1 MSPPSPRIAILGF
14 AIECN
19 RFSPVTTGADFAKR
33 TDMRGDEIVREARV
47 GPCRTTLDLPGFF
60 AEMDR
65 SGPWTPVPLRLA
77 GAQPG
82 GPVDQPFFDDLV
94 SEIENGLVSAAPLDG
109 VYIVS
114 HGAALSTGSEDPDG
128 DLFAMI
134 RRRVGPNVPVIGTF
148 DLHANVSRKMID
160 HLDVF
165 VGYLENPHTDTRKR
179 GIEAARHMRELLAG
193 ARTVV
198 EMVKL
203 PLVPPSITLLTAT
216 GPYGDM
222 IRYGQ
227 TRVGGDI
234 INVSIMAGFAYSDCP
249 KNGYTA
255 VVTARNGNRSAAFE
269 LARELCERTWAIR
282 ERFDK
287 PMTSLTDAVKLAVTA
302 GGGAADTPDIS
313 ARSNTGTNAAS
324 LNTTAPILL
333 ADVADNPGGG
343 ARGNTTWLLRALV
356 DADARAVVIG
366 VFNDAALAAEAH
378 QRGIGAT
385 FEARFNRAEDHP
397 FSQPFSATAT
407 VVSLSDGVYTGRRG
421 MARGTR
427 SSMGPSAFLQIGGV
441 AIVVISNR
449 QQCMDPAQLE
459 LLGVDIAAARTVVLK
474 SRGHFRAGFDEF
486 FTPDRIFEV
495 DCPGLTSPSLS
506 TFQWTRLPRPV
517 YPLDQTTTWAP
528 PVQ

>member
-1 MSPPSPRIAILGF
+1 MPPPPPPPRIAILGF

-33 TDMRGDEIVREARV
+33 TDIRGDDIVQEARV

-94 SEIENGLVSAAPLDG
+94 SEIEHGLVSAAPLDG

-114 HGAALSTGSEDPDG
+114 HGAALSTGSDDPDG

-134 RRRVGPNVPVIGTF
+134 RRCVGPNVPVIGTF

-160 HLDVF
+160 NLDVF
-165 VGYLENPHTDTRKR
+165 VGYLENPHTDTRER
-179 GIEAARHMRELLAG
+179 GIEAARHMRESLAG

-287 PMTSLTDAVKLAVTA
+287 PMTSLTDAVK
-302 GGGAADTPDIS
+302 
-313 ARSNTGTNAAS
+313 
-324 LNTTAPILL
+324 
-333 ADVADNPGGG
+333 
-343 ARGNTTWLLRALV
+343 RAV
-356 DADARAVVIG
+356 DADAQAAVIG

-378 QRGIGAT
+378 QRGAGAA
-385 FEARFNRAEDHP
+385 FEARFNRAKDHP

-421 MARGTR
+421 MDKGIR
-427 SSMGPSAFLQIGGV
+427 SSMGPSALLQVGGV

-486 FTPDRIFEV
+486 FTPDQIFEV
-495 DCPGLTSPSLS
+495 DCPGLTSPSLN

-517 YPLDQTTTWAP
+517 YPLDQATRWAP
-528 PVQ
+528 PRE